1 MAAFHHRKRTAPIAR
16 GESVRRRID
25 EAAYRLFSRNGIRSV
40 GVDTICAESGVAKMT
55 LYRHYP
61 AKEDLALSFL
71 RQRAQ
76 LFSRPWQEDVERR
89 AKSPEGRLLAVFDAL
104 DEWFRKKDYAGCP
117 VVKALLE
124 TRERDDPVRK
134 GTLDYFA
141 ELRAFLQRLAVQAGL
156 RDAEGV
162 ARQWMI
168 LIKGA
173 VVVACA
179 GDRNAS
185 MQAKELAAAML
196 AGKGVMLPGSSSSA
210 RRPERRRRAVRP
222 SHR

>member
-1 MAAFHHRKRTAPIAR
+1 MGVLMPTLQTRKRKAPIAR

-25 EAAYRLFSRNGIRSV
+25 EAAYRLFSRNGIRAV

-71 RQRAQ
+71 RQRTQ
-76 LFSRPWQEDVERR
+76 LFSRPWQQDVERR
-89 AKSPEGRLLAVFDAL
+89 ARSPEGRLLAVFDAL
-104 DEWFRKKDYAGCP
+104 ADWFRKKDYAGCP

-124 TRERDDPVRK
+124 SEDRGDPVRK

-141 ELRAFLQRLAVQAGL
+141 ELRDFLQQLAEQAGL
-156 RDAEGV
+156 SEPEAV

-179 GDRNAS
+179 GDRGAA
-185 MQAKELAAAML
+185 MRAKELAAAL
-196 AGKGVMLPGSSSSA
+196 LVSKGLDPSSSSA
-210 RRPERRRRAVRP
+210 AKRKRARNSRR
-222 SHR
+222 

>member
-1 MAAFHHRKRTAPIAR
+1 MLTRQQRKRKAPVAR

-25 EAAYRLFSRNGIRSV
+25 EAAYRLFSRNGIRGV
-40 GVDTICAESGVAKMT
+40 GVDTITAASGVAKMT

-61 AKEDLALSFL
+61 TKDHLALSFL
-71 RQRAQ
+71 RQRTQ
-76 LFSRPWQEDVERR
+76 LFSQPWQQDVERR
-89 AKSPEGRLLAVFDAL
+89 AQSPQARLLAVFDAL
-104 DEWFRKKDYAGCP
+104 DDWFRQKDYAGCP

-124 TRERDDPVRK
+124 TEDRGDPVRK

-141 ELRAFLQRLAVQAGL
+141 ELRAFLQQLAQEAGL
-156 RDAEGV
+156 RNSEGI

-179 GDRNAS
+179 GDRDAA
-185 MQAKELAAAML
+185 MRAKELAAALL
-196 AGKGVMLPGSSSSA
+196 ANKSAALPNSSS
-210 RRPERRRRAVRP
+210 RTRKLVRQ
-222 SHR
+222 R

>member
-1 MAAFHHRKRTAPIAR
+1 MPSRQSRNRKAPVAR

-25 EAAYRLFSRNGIRSV
+25 DTAYRLFSRSGIRGV

-71 RQRAQ
+71 RQRTQ
-76 LFSRPWQEDVERR
+76 LFSRPWQQDVERR
-89 AKSPEGRLLAVFDAL
+89 ARSPEARLLAVFDAL
-104 DEWFRKKDYAGCP
+104 NDWFRQKDYAGCP

-124 TRERDDPVRK
+124 SEDRGDAVRK
-134 GTLDYFA
+134 GTLGYFA
-141 ELRAFLQRLAVQAGL
+141 EMRSFLQELAAQAGL
-156 RDAEGV
+156 REPEV
-162 ARQWMI
+162 IARQWMV

-179 GDRNAS
+179 GDRNAALR
-185 MQAKELAAAML
+185 AKELAAALL
-196 AGKGVMLPGSSSSA
+196 ASKGAA
-210 RRPERRRRAVRP
+210 RRRG
-222 SHR
+222 